1 MSELG
6 EKLIEQ
12 ALGLPANERAKFA
25 ERLLSSLDP
34 ELSEID
40 QLWAKEAEDRLDA
53 YERGEIERF
62 QPKRC
67 STKSRTGIV
76 DAHSIPRRG
85 PQRVIKSRLLL
96 NAQG

>member
-1 MSELG
+1 MSELA

-34 ELSEID
+34 DLSEID

-53 YERGEIERF
+53 YERGEIE
-62 QPKRC
+62 
-67 STKSRTGIV
+67 
-76 DAHSIPRRG
+76 AIPAEE
-85 PQRVIKSRLLL
+85 VFNEIKNR
-96 NAQG
+96 NR